1 MINAILRKS
10 SDRRAKERVIPEHIR
25 PPRLVG
31 LLLVKRLD
39 NLVNFIPWLLEVAIS
54 KACILLQRTFVPLLT
69 ENDNHN
75 YKTVYLLLGVA
86 SPASSPHVAKEQD
99 FKADGVGRSGA
110 VQAHL
115 AGTIVLCSGRI

>member
-1 MINAILRKS
+1 MQYSVKAATSSNAEPRNVSSLS
-10 SDRRAKERVIPEHIR
+10 TSDRLGWIASREAIGQ
-25 PPRLVG
+25 PR
-31 LLLVKRLD
+31 
-39 NLVNFIPWLLEVAIS
+39 NFIPWLLEVAIS
-54 KACILLQRTFVPLLT
+54 KACILQRTSVPLLT

-75 YKTVYLLLGVA
+75 YKTVHLLLGVA